1 MNKRTMTADLGK
13 VFDKHVRSEFE
24 VPNIEITM
32 KTMIKQ
38 PYVHHVPVLT
48 GGVGYDGVY
57 NFYKKHLVGKM
68 PKDTKFE
75 RVSRTI
81 GKDQVVDELILKFTH
96 DREIDFMLPDV
107 PPTGNYVELPLVVV
121 VKFKGSK
128 IVHEHIYWDQA
139 SLLSQIGL
147 LTMTHLPIT
156 GIQQSKRL
164 HQLATTLSKN
174 VGEKRKAS

>member
-24 VPNIEITM
+24 DPNIEITM

-48 GGVGYDGVY
+48 GGVGYNGVY

-75 RVSRTI
+75 RISRTI
-81 GKDQVVDELILKFTH
+81 GKDQVVDELILKFT
-96 DREIDFMLPDV
+96 
-107 PPTGNYVELPLVVV
+107 LPLT
-121 VKFKGSK
+121 
-128 IVHEHIYWDQA
+128 YLQQA
-139 SLLSQIGL
+139 TMLNCLLSL
-147 LTMTHLPIT
+147 
-156 GIQQSKRL
+156 
-164 HQLATTLSKN
+164 
-174 VGEKRKAS
+174 